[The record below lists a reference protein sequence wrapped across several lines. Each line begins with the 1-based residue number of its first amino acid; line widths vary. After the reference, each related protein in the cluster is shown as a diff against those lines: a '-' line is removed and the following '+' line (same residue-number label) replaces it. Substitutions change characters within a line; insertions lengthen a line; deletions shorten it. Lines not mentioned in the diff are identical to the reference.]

1 MKDVAKLMETK
12 TGVYVLEDGS
22 GSMVID
28 NKTTVIGTFNLAP
41 RSANLNT
48 ECIVIVNSKQN
59 SEGVLKGMEIEFLPE
74 NYWETTLEFNP
85 DSKVGN
91 YKRLKT
97 WTRKIIPKEI
107 L

>member
-1 MKDVAKLMETK
+1 MIV
-12 TGVYVLEDGS
+12 
-22 GSMVID
+22 D
-28 NKTTVIGTFNLAP
+28 NQITVIGTFNLDP

-48 ECIVIVNSKQN
+48 ECIVVVNSSKV
-59 SEGVLKGMEIEFLPE
+59 SKGVLKGMEIEFKPE
-74 NYWETTLEFNP
+74 NSWETTLEFNP
-85 DSKVGN
+85 DSEVSN